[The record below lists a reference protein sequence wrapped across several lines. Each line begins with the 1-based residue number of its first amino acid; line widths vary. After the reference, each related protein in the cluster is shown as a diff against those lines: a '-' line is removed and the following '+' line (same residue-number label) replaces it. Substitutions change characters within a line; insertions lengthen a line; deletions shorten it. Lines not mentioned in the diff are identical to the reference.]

1 MVEEVVGDMTAP
13 VIAVDGPSGS
23 GKGTVGRMLAQKLGW
38 HFLDSGSL
46 YRLLAL
52 AAQNHSISLDN
63 EQALTTLAAH
73 LDVQFQSATG
83 SDTATITLEGEDVTL
98 AIRTETCGNAASR
111 VAAIPSVRQALLQ
124 RQRAFREK
132 PGLVADGRDMGSVVF
147 PDAKVKVFLTA
158 SAAERACRR
167 YKQLIEKGLDANID
181 ELANEI
187 AQRDE
192 RDASRDISPLKAQ
205 PDAVVIDST
214 GMDIVQVVDSL
225 LHLCRERFGLNI

>member
-1 MVEEVVGDMTAP
+1 MVEEVVGDVTAP

-52 AAQNHSISLDN
+52 AAQNHSIALDN

-83 SDTATITLEGEDVTL
+83 GDSATITLEGEDVTL
-98 AIRTETCGNAASR
+98 AIRTETCGNAASK
-111 VAAIPSVRQALLQ
+111 VAGIPSVRQALLQ

-147 PDAKVKVFLTA
+147 PDAKIKIFLTA
-158 SAAERACRR
+158 SAAERARRR
-167 YKQLIEKGLDANID
+167 YKQLIEKGLDANIV

-192 RDASRDISPLKAQ
+192 RDASRDISPLRAQ

-214 GMDIVQVVDSL
+214 GMDVMQVVDSL
-225 LHLCRERFGLNI
+225 LQLSRERFGLTI